1 MSYIA
6 RNYAD
11 QKDLVG
17 NGQCVTLVKEF
28 SNAPAASLWSEGEKA
43 VDLVKTGR
51 IASGT
56 VIATFVKGRYPN
68 HAHGN
73 HAAIFVKAI
82 PGGIVVFDQW
92 RTHKPVER
100 IIRFGRPAG
109 VGAAQRPELYSV
121 VE

>member
-1 MSYIA
+1 MPYIA
-6 RNYAD
+6 RDFAD
-11 QKDLVG
+11 QKELVG
-17 NGQCVTLVKEF
+17 NGQCVTLVKKF
-28 SNAPAASLWSEGEKA
+28 SNAPAASQCSEGQSVTE
-43 VDLVKTGR
+43 LVKSGR
-51 IASGT
+51 ITSGT
-56 VIATFVKGRYPN
+56 VIATFVKGRYQN
-68 HAHGN
+68 HPHGN

-100 IIRFGRPAG
+100 IIRFGRPRN